1 MLHRYQHDG
10 LVEGG
15 RLQLIATEDLAKP
28 RAMLWLV
35 LANSDK
41 GAPYAVDPAALTPM
55 PATSSVPPDEGGSNA
70 PAGNHC
76 GRECCFK
83 AKNEVGPELTTC
95 DGCKKSNAHHVC
107 CLAYLN
113 RLGVTDPEDPADR
126 GGLGFGASERRCKS
140 CIDELMVTVNG
151 NGTRK
156 RGSSSSSTTS
166 GLHARPSTMG
176 VLTKPSVSNY
186 VATLL

>member
-15 RLQLIATEDLAKP
+15 RLQLMATEDLAKP

-41 GAPYAVDPAALTPM
+41 GAQHAVDPAALTPM

-70 PAGNHC
+70 GNHC
-76 GRECCFK
+76 GSECCFK

-95 DGCKKSNAHHVC
+95 DGWKKSNAHHVC

-113 RLGVTDPEDPADR
+113 RLGVADPEDPVDR

-151 NGTRK
+151 NGTSK
-156 RGSSSSSTTS
+156 RGSSSSSSTPS
-166 GLHARPSTMG
+166 GLHARKSMMG
-176 VLTKPSVSNY
+176 VTKPLVSNY
-186 VATLL
+186 VATLF